1 MNLAIE
7 PVTINVAT
15 DCRQDLGPSDWAR
28 MNRWQLEKF
37 ASEGSPQQRQSLT
50 DWGYSGLPAWQFEH
64 LFFLAY
70 GEEWQQ
76 D

>member
-1 MNLAIE
+1 M
-7 PVTINVAT
+7 INVAT
-15 DCRQDLGPSDWAR
+15 DCQQDLGPSDWNK

-37 ASEGSPQQRQSLT
+37 ATDGSPQQKDSLT
-50 DWGYSGLPAWQFEH
+50 SWAYSGLPAWFFEE
-64 LFFLAY
+64 LYSLAY

>member
-1 MNLAIE
+1 MPA
-7 PVTINVAT
+7 
-15 DCRQDLGPSDWAR
+15 
-28 MNRWQLEKF
+28 WQLEKF

-50 DWGYSGLPAWQFEH
+50 DWAYGGLPAWLFEH